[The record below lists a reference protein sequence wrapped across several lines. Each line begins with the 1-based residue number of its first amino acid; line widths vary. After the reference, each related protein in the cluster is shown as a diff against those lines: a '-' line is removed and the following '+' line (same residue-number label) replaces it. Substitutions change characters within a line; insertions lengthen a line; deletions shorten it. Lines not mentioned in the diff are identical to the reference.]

1 MGKLTK
7 TQKKSRLMRLKPLL
21 HLISIVFFF
30 FFFTIISVFALYEL
44 QFKGKIYPGITVEG
58 IALTAKTGGEVQAI
72 FDAKNTAFTHVAF
85 VLIYEDKTATIS
97 AAEINLGYNTQLIAD
112 QAFTIGRTGN
122 VFADIFNK
130 ARAWFGDLTLASSYS
145 LDRQA
150 LEKILAPLI
159 KEVTIQP
166 VDAVFEVKGNRV
178 LAFRPSQYGQVVDM
192 SQFEDSILT
201 HMPDIIAGNTS
212 SFELTLPVKRVRP
225 SITLEDTNRLGIR
238 EYLGSGISTF
248 RGSITNRIHNI
259 ALATSRIDGTIVPAG
274 GVFSFND
281 TVGDVSK
288 LTGYKEAYIIK
299 DGKTI
304 LGDGGGVCQVSTTLF
319 RAMLNTG
326 LPIIERHPHS
336 YRVSYYELDSL
347 PGLDATVYAPSYD
360 LKFKNDTGAA
370 ILIEAYTDP
379 SNSTLTFDFYGSYD
393 GRQVNLTKPTVTN
406 QIPAPPNLYQDD
418 PTLPVGV
425 VKQVDFKAP
434 GATVTFSRTVQKDG
448 NVLAAESL
456 SSSYRPWQA
465 VFLRGTKEN

>member
-1 MGKLTK
+1 MGKL
-7 TQKKSRLMRLKPLL
+7 
-21 HLISIVFFF
+21 VFFF
-30 FFFTIISVFALYEL
+30 FFFTITSMVALYEL
-44 QFKGKIYPGITVEG
+44 RFAGKIYPGITVEN
-58 IALTAKTGGEVQAI
+58 ITLTAKTRDEVKAM

-85 VLIYEDKTATIS
+85 VLTYEDKIATIS

-122 VFADIFNK
+122 VFADIYNK
-130 ARAWFGDLTLASSYS
+130 ARAWFGDINLASSYS
-145 LDRQA
+145 LDREA
-150 LEKILAPLI
+150 LENSLSSLI
-159 KEVTIQP
+159 KEIAIQP
-166 VDAVFEVKGNRV
+166 VDAVFEMKGNRV
-178 LAFRPSQYGQVVDM
+178 LAFRPSQYGQVVDT
-192 SQFEDSILT
+192 SQVEDTILT
-201 HMPDIIAGNTS
+201 HMPDIIAGSAS
-212 SFELTLPVKRVRP
+212 SFELTLPVKPVKP
-225 SITLEDTNRLGIR
+225 GIMLGDTNRLGIR
-238 EYLGSGISTF
+238 EYLGRGVSTF

-259 ALATSRIDGTIVPAG
+259 ALATSRIDGTIVPTG

-360 LKFKNDTGAA
+360 LRFKNDTGAA

-379 SNSTLTFDFYGSYD
+379 SNSTLTFDFYGSFD
-393 GRQVNLTKPTVTN
+393 GRQVSLTKPTVTN
-406 QIPAPPNLYQDD
+406 QIPAPPDQYLDD
-418 PTLPVGV
+418 STLPVGV
-425 VKQVDFKAP
+425 VKQVDFKAA
-434 GATVTFSRTVQKDG
+434 GATVTFSRTVEKAG

-465 VFLRGTKEN
+465 VFLRGTQE